1 MFNILT
7 LGFDSAFSA
16 SKTATSIV
24 LRQHKSPLISQEISG
39 FSLFSELFEDT
50 FSGGGGLTQTVTHTG
65 VKLQVWIDRAALR
78 MLKYVACVSL
88 TNKLQ

>member
-24 LRQHKSPLISQEISG
+24 LRQHKSPLISLEISG
-39 FSLFSELFEDT
+39 FSLFSELFEDI
-50 FSGGGGLTQTVTHTG
+50 FSGVWWGDPNGDPYGSETPSVDRPCCIAN
-65 VKLQVWIDRAALR
+65 VKIRCLCFAGE
-78 MLKYVACVSL
+78 
-88 TNKLQ
+88 